1 MMIFGI
7 DKPSGK
13 LIHKMISRFL
23 SELGEEHE
31 SILTYC
37 LGADWRT
44 QKVAGSQIYF
54 NQKLG
59 TDLKESDNII
69 ESGQKIK
76 KAWQSIKRDN
86 LLDEILT

>member
-7 DKPSGK
+7 D
-13 LIHKMISRFL
+13 KMISRFL

-37 LGADWRT
+37 LGIDWRT
-44 QKVAGSQIYF
+44 QKVRGSHIYF

-76 KAWQSIKRDN
+76 KAWESIKRDN
-86 LLDEILT
+86 LLNEILT